1 MTGKNGQIFFLIDSE
16 KIIMITKS
24 DIFSSN
30 VEKPKKKIPIRCR
43 TKNQIYAESLKRPSI
58 EQIYATSSG
67 SWEENCKNVLHKTDD

>member
-30 VEKPKKKIPIRCR
+30 VEKPKKKFPFV
-43 TKNQIYAESLKRPSI
+43 AEQRIKFMPKLSKGRL
-58 EQIYATSSG
+58 
-67 SWEENCKNVLHKTDD
+67 